1 MPSITFKI
9 IPDGEEI
16 NLRDTLEGL
25 KKQLL
30 EAAIKESS
38 GSYESIG
45 RQLGLKYPSD
55 VRYRLHRYGLTGSG
69 RRPGRPRKQPTEILL
84 KVKSNT
90 RHVHKVKLSPRFEN
104 DPRPWVCVIEGCGK
118 RMKGNP

>member
-1 MPSITFKI
+1 MPSVTITI
-9 IPDGEEI
+9 IADGKKL

-30 EAAIKESS
+30 EAAIKESN
-38 GSYESIG
+38 GSYESIKE
-45 RQLGLKYPSD
+45 QLGLKYPSD

-90 RHVHKVKLSPRFEN
+90 RHAHRVKLSPRFED
-104 DPRPWVCVIEGCGK
+104 DPLPWVCVIEGCGRRVK
-118 RMKGNP
+118 R